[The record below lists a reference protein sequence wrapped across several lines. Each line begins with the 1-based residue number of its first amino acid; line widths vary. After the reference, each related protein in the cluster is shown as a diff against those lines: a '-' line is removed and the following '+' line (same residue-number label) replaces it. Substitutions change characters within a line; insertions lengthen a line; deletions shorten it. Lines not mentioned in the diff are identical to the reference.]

1 MSSYSRVG
9 AGPRIFV
16 LVLLLV
22 VLIGGGLLWF
32 DYLGL
37 IDVRSALSPVLRAVG
52 LEAPEQLPDTESRLV
67 LDQARLEKR
76 EAALEEREAAL
87 EQRTQELQSLEQ
99 ELEAQQQE
107 LAAQEQELED
117 RENSFNQRVE
127 QFENRRAVL
136 EQNARALTSM
146 RPQDAVEILQ
156 GYDDQLL
163 IDTLRVA
170 EELAQEQDQLSIV
183 PVWLSQ
189 LPADRAAEIQRK
201 MTLKPQ
207 SDQ

>member
-1 MSSYSRVG
+1 MSNYSRVG

-16 LVLLLV
+16 LVLLLA
-22 VLIGGGLLWF
+22 VLVGGGLLWF

-37 IDVRSALSPVLRAVG
+37 VDVRSRLSPVLQLVG
-52 LEAPEQLPDTESRLV
+52 IEAPERLPETESRLV

-76 EAALEEREAAL
+76 ESAL
-87 EQRTQELQSLEQ
+87 EQREVELEQ
-99 ELEAQQQE
+99 RAEELEALRQDLEARRQE
-107 LAAQEQELED
+107 LAAQEEQLED

-136 EQNARALTSM
+136 EQNAQALTNM

-163 IDTLRVA
+163 IDTLRVT
-170 EELAQEQDQLSIV
+170 EELAQEADQQSIV